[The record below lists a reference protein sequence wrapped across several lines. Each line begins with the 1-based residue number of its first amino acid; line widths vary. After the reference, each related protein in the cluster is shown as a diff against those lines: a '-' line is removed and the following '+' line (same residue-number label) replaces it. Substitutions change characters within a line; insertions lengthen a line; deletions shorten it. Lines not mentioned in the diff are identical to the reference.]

1 MPKAD
6 QIQVEGVVD
15 EVLPNGMFRVE
26 LSNGHQILAHL
37 SGKMRKFHIRITQG
51 DNVTL
56 EMSPYDLDKGRIT
69 YRHK

>member
-26 LSNGHQILAHL
+26 LSNGHNVLTHL
-37 SGKMRKFHIRITQG
+37 SGKMRRFHIRITQG
-51 DNVTL
+51 DKVTV
-56 EMSPYDLDKGRIT
+56 EMSPYDLNKGRIT
-69 YRHK
+69 YRHR

>member
-1 MPKAD
+1 MAKTD
-6 QIQVEGVVD
+6 QIQVEGVVE

-26 LSNGHQILAHL
+26 LTNSHKLLAHL
-37 SGKMRKFHIRITQG
+37 SGKMRKYHIRITRG
-51 DNVTL
+51 DRVTV

>member
-6 QIQVEGVVD
+6 QIQVDGVID

-26 LSNGHQILAHL
+26 LANGHKILAHL

-51 DNVTL
+51 DRITV
-56 EMSPYDLDKGRIT
+56 EMSPYDLEKGRII
-69 YRHK
+69 YRHR

>member
-26 LSNGHQILAHL
+26 LANGHHILAHL

-51 DNVTL
+51 DSVTV
-56 EMSPYDLDKGRIT
+56 EMSPYDLEKGRIT
-69 YRHK
+69 YRQK